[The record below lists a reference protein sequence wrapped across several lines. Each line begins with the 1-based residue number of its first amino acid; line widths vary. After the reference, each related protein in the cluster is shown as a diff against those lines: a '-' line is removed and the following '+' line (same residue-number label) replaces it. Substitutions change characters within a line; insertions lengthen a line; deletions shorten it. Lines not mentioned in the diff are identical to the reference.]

1 MDSYNLTE
9 PERRARVAEA
19 LRLGEELRKAKEYDK
34 GIDILVEALQY
45 GVEKAKVYFRLGN
58 IYFDAGKLEHAEYAY
73 RRAIDLDPTHVN
85 AHHNL
90 SVVLRKQGKL
100 SDAIRMKRH
109 AERLAM
115 QYPQQIQLTPEQ
127 IEQARRL
134 ARRWLIGIGIAIGIV
149 IIGLIVAALW
159 PSPPS
164 PLP

>member
-1 MDSYNLTE
+1 MDFSSLTE

-45 GVEKAKVYFRLGN
+45 GVEKAKIYFRLGN
-58 IYFDAGKLEHAEYAY
+58 IYFDAGKLDHAEYAY

-100 SDAIRMKRH
+100 SESLRMKRH

-127 IEQARRL
+127 IERARRF
-134 ARRWLIGIGIAIGIV
+134 ARRWMIGVGIAVGI
-149 IIGLIVAALW
+149 IIALVLVL
-159 PSPPS
+159 SV
-164 PLP
+164 LF

>member
-9 PERRARVAEA
+9 PERRARVEEA
-19 LRLGEELRKAKEYDK
+19 LKVSEELRKAKEYDR

-45 GVEKAKVYFRLGN
+45 GVEKAKIYFRLGN
-58 IYFDAGKLEHAEYAY
+58 IYFDAGKLDHAEYAY

-115 QYPQQIQLTPEQ
+115 KNPQRVQLTPEQ
-127 IEQARRL
+127 LEHARRL
-134 ARRWLIGIGIAIGIV
+134 ARRWAIGIGIAVGIV
-149 IIGLIVAALW
+149 IIGLIVLN
-159 PSPPS
+159 
-164 PLP
+164 LFL